1 MLLVYRVVTHSR
13 YLVKIMSNTS
23 VIRAVIGKYVEIKG
37 DKVCCPFHGENTPS
51 LHIYDETE
59 SFYCFGCS
67 ESGDAIKFVSECESV
82 DYKEAKQIV
91 ASICEDSGID
101 FKELSLKKQK
111 GNKMSNTSTI
121 LPEISKEERQS
132 VIDTTTQDS
141 TDSRTGLP
149 YRGIRE
155 ETAKKFGHRYKKDNR
170 GNVIAT
176 YYPETNSQGKLT
188 GYKCRNH
195 PKDFSYGKVGAT
207 GSSNQLSG
215 QRVYKG
221 GGKYVL
227 IVGGEHDLAAA
238 YQMFQDHNK
247 ANASEYDAIH
257 VVSPTSGENSC
268 AKQCQQQYQFLNQ
281 YDFIVIGLDNDDA
294 GYKAA
299 LETAEVLPKEKVLI
313 ASWSRKDPNQMLLEG
328 KSKQFIRDFYSA
340 KPLIKTGVKDSSTLI
355 EAILG
360 EVEQESISLPP
371 CMHRLQALMT
381 GGKGIPQ
388 GRIVNIIGDTSVG
401 KSTIVNTMVHHWIF
415 NAPEKVCVVSL
426 EATEG
431 QYALDI
437 ASLHLKK
444 NLSWLAHQTNEYGD
458 NCLKQYMNRSDVKES
473 LDNLMYR
480 NDGSARYH
488 IIDERDGSIEAL
500 EKQME
505 RQYRQ
510 FGCKIFVIDVLTD
523 LLRGSS
529 EGKQEDHM
537 RWQKSFVKNG
547 VTLINV
553 LHTRKPSQADGKTRK
568 VTEYDA
574 LGSGSFVQSAAINIV
589 INRDKL
595 AEGDEKN
602 ITHIDLPKCRGGKT
616 GSDVCALYYEFE
628 TRQIVDYQDKISG
641 KNHDAFIESIPTK
654 NTTVVHEQSA
664 SSQTVSEALEAVD
677 VPTIEHIDVSD
688 VIDNGDTEYG
698 GGSESDEYGDLMD
711 FNFHSGSDFNDEH
724 LYTGIHPYGISGLDE
739 EYLCEMKKE
748 LDECDGGEHNDD
760 SEQQKESKKEAP
772 LLVDEDGND
781 MSWAIPS

>member
-1 MLLVYRVVTHSR
+1 MYRWNMKHQSVVRTVISH
-13 YLVKIMSNTS
+13 YLDL
-23 VIRAVIGKYVEIKG
+23 KG
-37 DKVCCPFHGENTPS
+37 DKACCPFHGENTPS

-67 ESGDAIKFVSECESV
+67 ESGDAVKFVTEYESV
-82 DYKEAKQIV
+82 SYKDAKSIVSTICEENGVEFNESQIKEKKKV
-91 ASICEDSGID
+91 TAMASISI
-101 FKELSLKKQK
+101 
-111 GNKMSNTSTI
+111 I
-121 LPEISKEERQS
+121 PEISKEDRES
-132 VIDTTTQDS
+132 VLSSTTQDS
-141 TDSRTGLP
+141 TDARTGLP

-155 ETAKKFGHRYKKDNR
+155 DIAKKFGHRYKKDSK

-176 YYPETNSQGKLT
+176 YYPETNNQGKLT

-195 PKDFSYGKVGAT
+195 PKDFSYGKVGGT

-215 QRVYKG
+215 QRVYRG

-238 YQMFQDHNK
+238 YQMFNDHNK
-247 ANASEYDAIH
+247 ANGNTEYDSVH
-257 VVSPTSGENSC
+257 VVSPTAGENSC
-268 AKQCQQQYQFLNQ
+268 AKQCREQYTFLNQ

-299 LETAEVLPKEKVLI
+299 METAEVLPKEKVLI

-328 KSKQFIRDFYSA
+328 KSKQFVRDFYNA
-340 KPLIKTGVKDSSTLI
+340 KPIISTGVKDSSTLI
-355 EAILG
+355 EALIG
-360 EVEQESISLPP
+360 EAEQESISLPP
-371 CMHRLQALMT
+371 SMHRLQALMT

-437 ASLHLKK
+437 ASLHLGT
-444 NLSWLAHQTNEYGD
+444 NLSWLAHQTNDYGE
-458 NCLKQYMNRSDVKES
+458 NSLKQYLSRKDVKES
-473 LDNLMYR
+473 LDSLMYR
-480 NDGSARYH
+480 DDGSPRYH
-488 IIDERDGSIEAL
+488 IIDERDGDISKL

-510 FGCKIFVIDVLTD
+510 YGCKIFVIDVLTD

-553 LHTRKPSQADGKTRK
+553 LHTRKPQQTADGKTRK

-589 INRDKL
+589 INRDKM
-595 AEGDEKN
+595 AEGDERN
-602 ITHIDLPKCRGGKT
+602 VTYIDLPKCRGGKT
-616 GSDVCALYYEFE
+616 GSDVCALFYEFD

-641 KNHDAFIESIPTK
+641 KNYDAFIDNTPKQEKTTKKAVQDSHIP
-654 NTTVVHEQSA
+654 E
-664 SSQTVSEALEAVD
+664 
-677 VPTIEHIDVSD
+677 IE
-688 VIDNGDTEYG
+688 TEIE
-698 GGSESDEYGDLMD
+698 SESETESFYTK
-711 FNFHSGSDFNDEH
+711 GSFNDEH
-724 LYTGIHPYGISGLDE
+724 LYTGTHPYGLLDVDTSDVE
-739 EYLCEMKKE
+739 RDLMDVEQLENKDWVDDDADKIDYDLEGYTVSVD
-748 LDECDGGEHNDD
+748 DECDTNSDNG
-760 SEQQKESKKEAP
+760 
-772 LLVDEDGND
+772 LYDEEGND
-781 MSWAIPS
+781 MSWTISS